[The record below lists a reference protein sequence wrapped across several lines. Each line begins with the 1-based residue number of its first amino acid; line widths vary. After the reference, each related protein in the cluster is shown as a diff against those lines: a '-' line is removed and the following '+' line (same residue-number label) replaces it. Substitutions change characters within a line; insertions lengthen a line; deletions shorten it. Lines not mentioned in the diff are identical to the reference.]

1 MSDMPPP
8 IGSVWSSSLGRCYVY
23 VVRSVRIAPVAGW
36 YVWVEGRSTP
46 FRKKE
51 WEAARMRPVER
62 V

>member
-1 MSDMPPP
+1 MSDMPPLV
-8 IGSVWSSSLGRCYVY
+8 GSVWRSSLGHHYVY

-36 YVWVEGRSTP
+36 YVWVQERSTP